1 MKVTNKHNAPATLM
15 TLATTEYYS
24 KGAAQYSV
32 TEIMG
37 PPKIR
42 RLREQYNDQIT
53 TDVSDMLWQLLG
65 SALHVVMERGQTEN
79 HITEERLFTVVNG
92 ATISGQID
100 LQEVTPQG
108 IIITDYKLTS
118 GWAVMQNKAEWE
130 EQLNIYKWL
139 VEVAKKEKVTALY
152 ICALI
157 RDFDKHSHKEGYPEA
172 PIHMLSI
179 PLWTA
184 QKAQEHV
191 EKRIA
196 LHSEAK
202 MKHELGEALDD
213 CTNEERWMSE
223 TIYAVKKEGRKNAV
237 KNGLFTSKEA
247 AEKLAIEEKGYVE
260 IRLAEPKRCTGNYC
274 GVAEWCTQYQESK

>member
-1 MKVTNKHNAPATLM
+1 
-15 TLATTEYYS
+15 
-24 KGAAQYSV
+24 
-32 TEIMG
+32 
-37 PPKIR
+37 
-42 RLREQYNDQIT
+42 
-53 TDVSDMLWQLLG
+53 
-65 SALHVVMERGQTEN
+65 
-79 HITEERLFTVVNG
+79 
-92 ATISGQID
+92 
-100 LQEVTPQG
+100 
-108 IIITDYKLTS
+108 
-118 GWAVMQNKAEWE
+118 
-130 EQLNIYKWL
+130 
-139 VEVAKKEKVTALY
+139 
-152 ICALI
+152 LI

-172 PIHMLSI
+172 PIHMISI
-179 PLWTA
+179 PMWTA